1 MSQTTSQSRAN
12 PQTGG
17 KPTGRV
23 AAQPVTLRSVL
34 RKLFSPLASLRL
46 TVTLLTLSM
55 FLVFYGTMAQI
66 ESGIWTVV
74 DEYFWSVWV
83 WVPAQLSVKFAQI
96 FFGLSPS
103 ISVDSSWGFPLPGGF
118 TIGWLLLINL
128 IAAHA
133 TRFKF
138 TWKRAGITMIHSGL
152 ILMIL
157 GEFITRQYAV
167 EGSMQIEEGQSSN
180 YVFDQRQA
188 EFAVIDGS
196 GVENDEVTVIPQSLL
211 GTGKIIKDAAL
222 PFDVVVREFLV
233 NSNVTEPDD
242 WNGAQENL
250 ATAGDGRRVKAS
262 VAPISTGTDVSAKV
276 DFPSAYVTLTG
287 KKGEEFGTYLIST
300 WLTEL
305 SNRPEQTVN
314 VDGKDYRLA
323 LRFKRSYKPYS
334 IALKDFKHDVYLG
347 TDTPKNYQSD
357 VKLVDH
363 EIGVERETSIKMNEP
378 LRHRGETFYQA
389 SFLPGDRGTVL
400 QVVRNPGWLLPYVSC
415 ILVSAG
421 LLVHFA
427 MHLSNF
433 LHRRAV
439 S

>member
-1 MSQTTSQSRAN
+1 M
-12 PQTGG
+12 
-17 KPTGRV
+17 
-23 AAQPVTLRSVL
+23 L
-34 RKLFSPLASLRL
+34 RKLFAPLASLRL
-46 TVTLLTLSM
+46 TVTLLTFSM

-66 ESGIWTVV
+66 DSGIWTVV
-74 DEYFWSVWV
+74 DQYFWSIWV

-96 FFGLSPS
+96 FFGLSPTV
-103 ISVDSSWGFPLPGGF
+103 SVDSSWGFPLPGGF
-118 TIGWLLLINL
+118 TIGWLLFINL

-138 TWKRAGITMIHSGL
+138 SWKRTGIILIHTGL
-152 ILMIL
+152 ILL
-157 GEFITRQYAV
+157 LVGEFITRKYAV

-180 YVFDQRQA
+180 YVFDQRQV

-196 GVENDEVTVIPQSLL
+196 GSEKDEVTVVPQSLL
-211 GTGKIIKDAAL
+211 VTGRTIKDTLL
-222 PFDVVVREFLV
+222 PFDVIVREFFP
-233 NSNVTEPDD
+233 NSKVTEPDD
-242 WNGAQENL
+242 WNGAKENL

-262 VAPISTGTDVSAKV
+262 LAQVTAGTDTDAKV
-276 DFPSAYVTLTG
+276 DFPSAYVTLAG
-287 KKGEEFGTYLIST
+287 KKGEEYGTYLIST

-305 SNRPEQTVN
+305 SNRPEQTVT
-314 VDGKDYRLA
+314 VDGKDFRLA

-334 IALKDFKHDVYLG
+334 IVLNDFKHDVYLG

-357 VKLVDH
+357 IKLIDR
-363 EIGVERETSIKMNEP
+363 EIGVERESSIKMNEP
-378 LRHRGETFYQA
+378 LRHRGETFYQS

-400 QVVRNPGWLLPYVSC
+400 QVVRNPGWLIPYLSC
-415 ILVSAG
+415 VLVSAG

-427 MHLSNF
+427 MHLYGF